1 MANTLYI
8 LLPSK
13 AVVHDA
19 PDWATLVRPFALVSA
34 EGKIVQQGCETLSAL
49 KQFAV
54 NANQVA
60 LLLAASDV
68 SLISIKVPPMSH
80 AKLKLALPN
89 LLEDQLLGDP
99 ADAILLASP
108 VEQGATT
115 VAVVEKAWMQTVY
128 QKALVLGAKKLSAF
142 ATSLALKPLA
152 DATVALVDES
162 DLSLEL
168 AICSMDK
175 SARGVSI
182 KRHGV
187 SADSTSTAPST
198 KSNESAELQE
208 LMQLLDLLVPEG
220 DIQLAL
226 PRSRLEVYQH
236 ELATNP
242 DLAARVSI
250 HAAEWASRI
259 AGLGA
264 HSLDLMAPI
273 THQNQ
278 TSFNWS
284 RWRWPLRLSV
294 VTLLIWIVGLNV
306 ETWGLK
312 REASAL
318 RSSLTSTY
326 RQSFPKETTI
336 VNPLVQMQQK
346 IAQSKKIAG
355 QSVPDDFLVLA
366 AQFAQVW
373 DRTVTTAQP
382 EAAVVS
388 VEYRAQS
395 LFVKVKSMAL
405 IPTEP
410 LRAALKEQAL
420 VLVSTNDG
428 ALQIRAKKG
437 DEK

>member
-13 AVVHDA
+13 AAAHDA

-34 EGKIVQQGCETLSAL
+34 EGKILQQGSETLSGL
-49 KQFAV
+49 KRFAV

-89 LLEDQLLGDP
+89 LIEDQLLGDP

-108 VEQGATT
+108 VEQGVTT
-115 VAVVEKAWMQTVY
+115 VAVVEKAWMQAVY
-128 QKALVLGAKKLSAF
+128 QKVLVLGAKKLSAF

-152 DATVALVDES
+152 HAAVALVDES

-168 AICSMDK
+168 AICAIDK

-182 KRHGV
+182 KRNAAYADGV
-187 SADSTSTAPST
+187 AQST
-198 KSNESAELQE
+198 KTNESAELQE
-208 LMQLLDLLVPEG
+208 LMQLLDLLLPEG

-226 PRSRLEVYQH
+226 PKSRLETYQH
-236 ELATNP
+236 ALATNP

-250 HAAEWASRI
+250 QAAEWATRI

-273 THQNQ
+273 AHQNQ

-294 VTLLIWIVGLNV
+294 VSLLIWIVGLNV

-346 IAQSKKIAG
+346 IAQSKKVAG

-373 DRTVTTAQP
+373 DRTVTTTQP

-395 LFVKVKSMAL
+395 LFVKVKSIAL
-405 IPTEP
+405 IPIEP

>member
-13 AVVHDA
+13 AAVHDA

-34 EGKIVQQGCETLSAL
+34 EGKIVQQGSETLSAL

-99 ADAILLASP
+99 TDAILLASP
-108 VEQGATT
+108 VEQGVTT

-142 ATSLALKPLA
+142 ATSLALKPLT

-168 AICSMDK
+168 AICSIDK

-187 SADSTSTAPST
+187 SAESDAAST
-198 KSNESAELQE
+198 KAIESAELQE
-208 LMQLLDLLVPEG
+208 LMQLLDLLVPDG
-220 DIQLAL
+220 DIQLAV
-226 PRSRLEVYQH
+226 PRSRLEAYQH

-250 HAAEWASRI
+250 HAAEWAARI

-264 HSLDLMAPI
+264 HSLDLMAPV

>member
-13 AVVHDA
+13 AAAHDA

-34 EGKIVQQGCETLSAL
+34 EGKILQQGSETLSGL

-89 LLEDQLLGDP
+89 LIEDQLLGDP

-108 VEQGATT
+108 VEQGVTT
-115 VAVVEKAWMQTVY
+115 VAVVEKAWMQAVY
-128 QKALVLGAKKLSAF
+128 QKVLVLGAKKLSAF

-152 DATVALVDES
+152 HAAVALVDES

-168 AICSMDK
+168 AICAIDK

-182 KRHGV
+182 KRNAA
-187 SADSTSTAPST
+187 SADGVAQST
-198 KSNESAELQE
+198 KTNESAELQE
-208 LMQLLDLLVPEG
+208 LMQILDLLVPEG

-226 PRSRLEVYQH
+226 PKSRLETYQH
-236 ELATNP
+236 ALATNP

-250 HAAEWASRI
+250 QAAEWATRI

-273 THQNQ
+273 AHQNQ

-294 VTLLIWIVGLNV
+294 VSLLIWIVGLNV

-318 RSSLTSTY
+318 RSSLISTY

-346 IAQSKKIAG
+346 IAQSKKVAG

-373 DRTVTTAQP
+373 DRTVTTTQP

-395 LFVKVKSMAL
+395 LFVKVKSIAL
-405 IPTEP
+405 IPIEP

>member
-13 AVVHDA
+13 AAAHDA

-34 EGKIVQQGCETLSAL
+34 EGKILQQGSETLSAL

-89 LLEDQLLGDP
+89 LIEDQLLGDP

-108 VEQGATT
+108 VEQGVTT
-115 VAVVEKAWMQTVY
+115 VAVVEKVWMQTVY
-128 QKALVLGAKKLSAF
+128 QKALVLGARKLSAF
-142 ATSLALKPLA
+142 ATSLALKPFA
-152 DATVALVDES
+152 HAAVALVDES

-168 AICSMDK
+168 AICSIDK

-182 KRHGV
+182 KRHAV
-187 SADSTSTAPST
+187 SAESDAAST
-198 KSNESAELQE
+198 KAIESAELQE

-220 DIQLAL
+220 DIQLAV
-226 PRSRLEVYQH
+226 PRSRLEAYQH
-236 ELATNP
+236 ELATKP
-242 DLAARVSI
+242 DLAARVNI
-250 HAAEWASRI
+250 HAAEWAARI
-259 AGLGA
+259 AGLGT
-264 HSLDLMAPI
+264 HSLDLMVPI

-294 VTLLIWIVGLNV
+294 VTLLIWIVGVNI
-306 ETWGLK
+306 ETWDLK

-346 IAQSKKIAG
+346 IAQSKKVAG

-373 DRTVTTAQP
+373 DRTVTSGQP

-395 LFVKVKSMAL
+395 LFVKVKSIAL
-405 IPTEP
+405 IPIEP
-410 LRAALKEQAL
+410 LRAALKEQSM